1 MNSNPIFC
9 FPTNKSTFDSRQSSN
24 FSQFPTR
31 ALKPTWWVAQNA
43 PTQPSTHT
51 VTHGYRHM
59 CVHIQIFS
67 HIPSHPFVYTSH
79 THSTTNTLL
88 QTWLY
93 RSTVTLIHIQCH
105 IYPCKLTAMF
115 SLKNQNHI
123 TYACTLIPCLYMNK
137 RIVFPDVFY
146 PSALYF
152 PPNSTPTQE
161 GDITMS
167 NYQVMGAWSP
177 QVRH

>member
-1 MNSNPIFC
+1 MVGGPKC
-9 FPTNKSTFDSRQSSN
+9 THP
-24 FSQFPTR
+24 
-31 ALKPTWWVAQNA
+31 AQ
-43 PTQPSTHT
+43 
-51 VTHGYRHM
+51 
-59 CVHIQIFS
+59 
-67 HIPSHPFVYTSH
+67 H
-79 THSTTNTLL
+79 THSDPRIQTHVRAHSNIQSHTLTSFCL
-88 QTWLY
+88 YLTHTFHYQHAPPQTWLY